1 MSKDKVYG
9 AGLFIIAI
17 LVLLYYTYW
26 VVIMPIFGDLLRINW
41 LFLPEDWAWRLPL
54 WLAITVILLIA
65 AWIGWTMLT
74 TPPPEPLEEL
84 EMEEIE
90 EKEEEKKEESEESKE

>member
-9 AGLFIIAI
+9 AGLFVIA
-17 LVLLYYTYW
+17 LVVLLYYTYW
-26 VVIMPIFGDLLRINW
+26 VIVMPVLGDILSIGW
-41 LFLPEDWAWRLPL
+41 LFLAEDWAWRLPL
-54 WLAITVILLIA
+54 WIAITVILLIA

-84 EMEEIE
+84 EMEELE
-90 EKEEEKKEESEESKE
+90 EKEEEKTEETEESKE